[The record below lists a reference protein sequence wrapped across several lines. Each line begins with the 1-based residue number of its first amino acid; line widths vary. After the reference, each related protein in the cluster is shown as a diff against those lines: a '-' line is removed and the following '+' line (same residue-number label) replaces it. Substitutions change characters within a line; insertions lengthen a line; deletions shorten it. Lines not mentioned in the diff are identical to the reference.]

1 MAEVATEALERVEI
15 RDYDP
20 AWPAHFA
27 VEQAVLAELLQLSAD
42 AIEHVGSTAIPGL
55 CAKPV
60 IDIMA
65 CLPSFSAA
73 EQYLP
78 VLRERGYT
86 LIETGMRDRLFL
98 RRPVRDGRP
107 MLHLHLVGEAAWGER
122 NERLL
127 RDYLRNH
134 PELAKE
140 YGVLKRALA
149 ERFAQDSLAY
159 TRAKTDFVQGI
170 VDAARDARGLPR
182 VPVWED

>member
-15 RDYDP
+15 CDYDP

-27 VEQAVLAELLQLSAD
+27 VEQVLLAELLQRPAD

-65 CLPSFSAA
+65 RLASLDAA
-73 EQYLP
+73 ERYLP
-78 VLRERGYT
+78 ALRERGFA
-86 LIETGMRDRLFL
+86 LIDTGMRDRLFL
-98 RRPVRDGRP
+98 RRPAGDGRP
-107 MLHLHLVGEAAWGER
+107 MIHLHLVGEPAWDER

-127 RDYLRNH
+127 RDHLGNR

-140 YGVLKRALA
+140 YGALKRALA
-149 ERFAQDSLAY
+149 QRFPHDSLAY
-159 TRAKTDFVQGI
+159 TRAKTDFVQEV